1 MKQTFLLIA
10 LFAQAIVSPLQ
21 STSLF
26 TEREE
31 HPFEMGWERE
41 GVRFGFQSDGE
52 RVSLALEIP
61 ESYWKELPSEGRH
74 LFRKTANGF
83 YLFGFS
89 TFSSDP
95 WDEAK
100 GILARRDASCFGA
113 PLENKGAMPSFIEEE
128 EIKEWVQD
136 KRVIFYTGAGLSIA
150 SGIPDMRKL
159 EEQLGFQYSFGDA
172 LAKWIYSPE
181 HIGLEIIAFRD
192 ACSKGAPSLGHHALS
207 RLAKETNKQILTENL
222 DWMHERVGSY
232 PLRVSKRAVATK
244 ESVDDIH
251 AVICIGLSHDDK
263 GFLRWMKEHHPEIK
277 IIAVNPLCPSYLGSE
292 DLWYPGDAHEILPKL
307 LLN

>member
-1 MKQTFLLIA
+1 MKQTFILIV
-10 LFAQAIVSPLQ
+10 LFAQAIATPLQ
-21 STSLF
+21 SFFVESDD
-26 TEREE
+26 
-31 HPFEMGWERE
+31 HPFEMGWEKE

-52 RVSLALEIP
+52 KVSLALEIP
-61 ESYWKELPSEGRH
+61 ENYWKELSSRDRN
-74 LFRKTANGF
+74 LFRKTINES

-95 WDEAK
+95 WEEAQ

-113 PLENKGAMPSFIEEE
+113 PLENIGAIPSFIEEE
-128 EIKEWVQD
+128 EIRGWVQD

-159 EEQLGFQYSFGDA
+159 EEQLGFQSNFDEA
-172 LAKWIYSPE
+172 LAKWMYAPE
-181 HIGLEIIAFRD
+181 HIGQEIIAFRD
-192 ACSKGAPSLGHHALS
+192 ACSKGAPARGHHALS

-222 DWMHERVGSY
+222 DWMHERVGSH
-232 PLRVSKRAVATK
+232 PLRVSKRVVQTR
-244 ESVDDIH
+244 ESIDDIH